1 MATETPAERT
11 ARLKREAA
19 ARAAAQR
26 ERREAEAQAEAGR
39 SSSVQG
45 RTQRAAAEFKPDS
58 YKKGGN
64 VKKYKGGGGI
74 KRFLGAVS
82 PLYAAMNPD
91 EASGPLRGLGG
102 IVPMMMRGPRKRR
115 LDGKPMTPQEEMM
128 ANTPAPSGGM
138 ATMRSGGKVK
148 KYARGGGIESKGK
161 TKGRFV

>member
-45 RTQRAAAEFKPDS
+45 RTQGAAAGFKPDS
-58 YKKGGN
+58 YKKGGK
-64 VKKYKGGGGI
+64 VKKYAGGGGI
-74 KRFLGAVS
+74 KKLLGAVS

-115 LDGKPMTPQEEMM
+115 PDGTEMTEGEE
-128 ANTPAPSGGM
+128 AASGRP
-138 ATMRSGGKVK
+138 TMRSGGKVK